1 MTRMTLPPVEPPD
14 LWPEI
19 EQRLSDPRPVHRVA
33 GRLAAAVVA
42 LLVFVS
48 SGLLLWRA
56 FTPERNDA
64 VGPASGA
71 LGVIPPG
78 WTRLPDPPEVRRGA
92 SYLWTG
98 RVLLAWG
105 GCDPSVREDCAETA
119 DGYALDPTTARWSRI
134 PAAPMDGAHSAAI
147 WTGSEAV
154 FLALGGPVRG
164 VAYDPERDT
173 WRSIAEGP
181 IDGLTGAF
189 SVRMGSRVFV
199 WGGGEANLPSSDG
212 AVYDPGSD
220 EWTVVAPSPISLNS
234 ASGVWTGGEVIVF
247 GSMLGQGNRAKTET
261 SIGAAY
267 DPEADAWRTLPASEL
282 SPQAISAVWA
292 GGRMVAWDYE
302 PRSQEYDPAVDRWE
316 PPIEMPF
323 DFSECYPGSVAV
335 EDLVFAFYCGR
346 VALYDTRGGRW
357 EEIDGGIV
365 AEEIWSDAYERF
377 LKVWR
382 FADLVPAG
390 PVAFLAAEG
399 ITLDAKGVACYG
411 CPGSPMSLWAYRPP
425 GTSD

>member
-64 VGPASGA
+64 VGLASGA
-71 LGVIPPG
+71 LDAIPGG
-78 WTRLPDPPEVRRGA
+78 WTRLPDPPEVRLGA
-92 SYLWTG
+92 SYVWTG
-98 RVLLAWG
+98 TELLAWG
-105 GCDPSVREDCAETA
+105 GCDPSVREECAATA
-119 DGYALDPTTARWSRI
+119 DGYALDPTVGRWSRLA
-134 PAAPMDGAHSAAI
+134 AAPAEGAHSAAI
-147 WTGSEAV
+147 WTGSEAL
-154 FLALGGPVRG
+154 FLALDGPVRG
-164 VAYDPERDT
+164 VALDPERRA

-181 IDGLTGAF
+181 LDGRTGAIP
-189 SVRMGSRVFV
+189 VWTGSRVFV
-199 WGGGEANLPSSDG
+199 WGGGEASLSSSDG
-212 AVYDPGSD
+212 AMYDPGSD

-234 ASGVWTGGEVIVF
+234 ASGVWTGDEVIVF
-247 GSMLGQGNRAKTET
+247 GSLLGQGNRARTET
-261 SIGAAY
+261 AVGAAY
-267 DPEADAWRTLPASEL
+267 DPEADAWRTLPASRL
-282 SPQAISAVWA
+282 SPQATSAVWV

-302 PRSQEYDPAVDRWE
+302 PRSQEYDPGNDRWG

-323 DFSECYPGSVAV
+323 EFDECYPDSLALG
-335 EDLVFAFYCGR
+335 DLVFAFYCGR
-346 VALYDTRGGRW
+346 AALYDTVGGTW

-365 AEEIWSDAYERF
+365 EEEIWSDAYERF

-399 ITLDAKGVACYG
+399 ITLNPKGVACYG
-411 CPGSPMSLWAYRPP
+411 CPGSPTSLWAFRP
-425 GTSD
+425 G